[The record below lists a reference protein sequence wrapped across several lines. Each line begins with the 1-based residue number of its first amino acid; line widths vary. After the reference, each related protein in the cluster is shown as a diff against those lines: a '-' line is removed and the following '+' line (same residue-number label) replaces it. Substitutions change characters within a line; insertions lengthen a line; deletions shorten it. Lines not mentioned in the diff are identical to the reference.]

1 MSQLYVDNI
10 KGRTGGAIGA
20 PAGAVV
26 TGVATATQFSG
37 NIVGVAATFSGNVSI
52 AGSLTYED
60 VTNVDSVGVIT
71 ARSGIEF
78 GESGV
83 GGTIT
88 ATGQAEFAGVCTAS
102 SFSGSFDG
110 STASFSG
117 NVSIADSIIHTGD
130 TDTSVRFPAANTFT
144 VETGGSERL
153 RISPTAGLLLNNGEL
168 VERVNITAGKLS
180 DNVNIN
186 LDNGMVH
193 YFTTTE
199 TTTSTPNIMS
209 SVGID
214 TTMATGDT
222 MAVTVITTADAAGYS
237 ARVKIDGS
245 LTGITTSWVGGS
257 EPSAGGSSGVENR
270 FNRFLIYSND
280 YIHSCQGSFDNRLV
294 LTHATKLIKK

>member
-1 MSQLYVDNI
+1 MSQLFVDNI
-10 KGRTGGAIGA
+10 KNRTGGALGLPGGVI
-20 PAGAVV
+20 V
-26 TGVATATQFSG
+26 TGVGTVTGDLNISG
-37 NIVGVAATFSGNVSI
+37 TLS
-52 AGSLTYED
+52 YED
-60 VTNVDSVGVIT
+60 VTNIDSTGIIT
-71 ARSGIEF
+71 AKSGIEF
-78 GESGV
+78 GTSGV

-168 VERVNITAGKLS
+168 VERANITAGKLS
-180 DNVNIN
+180 DNANIN

-199 TTTSTPNIMS
+199 TTTSTPNIIS

-214 TTMATGDT
+214 TTMSTGDT
-222 MAVTVITTADAAGYS
+222 MAVTIITTAAAAGYS
-237 ARVKIDGS
+237 ARVSIDGL

-257 EPSAGGSSGVENR
+257 EPSAGGSSGVD
-270 FNRFLIYSND
+270 IYN
-280 YIHSCQGSFDNRLV
+280 YTIIKTGS
-294 LTHATKLIKK
+294 ATYQVIGNYTATS